1 VAHVKYLEA
10 TVTNENMAHIKY
22 LGATVT
28 NGKDTQIN
36 VKNWECL
43 LKFR

>member
-1 VAHVKYLEA
+1 
-10 TVTNENMAHIKY
+10 